1 MAEADFQAGLERLT
15 GITKELNRRSKEIID
30 ARRAA
35 DVDETALLSKISNAT
50 IEIVKLKER
59 VGEHIYCSSL
69 RFGNATNSPCWL
81 YGVTPVCRAPIA
93 ANREVQQAIEDRK
106 KATIDRKVS
115 ADKYYLQLQNLLYE
129 RNHLQC
135 VRRRTFGLVSGIGQF
150 IGIHAARR

>member
-59 VGEHIYCSSL
+59 VGEHIYSSLL

-81 YGVTPVCRAPIA
+81 YPGCDAGLPRSDSSEPGS
-93 ANREVQQAIEDRK
+93 
-106 KATIDRKVS
+106 ATGYR
-115 ADKYYLQLQNLLYE
+115 
-129 RNHLQC
+129 
-135 VRRRTFGLVSGIGQF
+135 GQEE
-150 IGIHAARR
+150 GHD